1 MQLATKRTPITT
13 QFYGVNAPDRMS
25 DMRQSL
31 RFHFDAAKGQWI
43 ATENRKIQTDYRAPV
58 DYQPTILWRPKF
70 VVRPAD
76 ALRERLGGR
85 ARPHAFVVPSQI
97 RDGKRWV
104 NYSLHDARRELMS
117 QMATGAM
124 RGYGVRYDA
133 RYDRG
138 WCAAWHDRC
147 ELDSSTASN
156 QPHHAYATLVSADW
170 AMLWVANSKPVCVV
184 YGPQWASIGSDYW
197 RVSTKTVGA
206 LKPLSDPH
214 DGEMYHS
221 GADYSDVAVRHGL
234 DSTAMRPNTDRRSAE
249 DPLLDLL
256 AIRKTRSRS
265 DAIASR
271 GSTNSIVNR

>member
-1 MQLATKRTPITT
+1 
-13 QFYGVNAPDRMS
+13 
-25 DMRQSL
+25 MRQSL

-97 RDGKRWV
+97 REGKRWI
-104 NYSLHDARRELMS
+104 NYSLNDAQRELMS

-124 RGYGVRYDA
+124 RGYGVRYDY

-138 WCAAWHDRC
+138 WCPAWHERC
-147 ELDSSTASN
+147 QSDDPVATN
-156 QPHHAYATLVSADW
+156 HPKHAYATLVSADW
-170 AMLWVANSKPVCVV
+170 AMLWVANSKPVCIV
-184 YGPQWASIGSDYW
+184 YGPRWASIESEYW
-197 RVSTKTVGA
+197 RVSDKNDGKLLGLADANDGYLVQAAYAYKIAATGA
-206 LKPLSDPH
+206 GLGEH
-214 DGEMYHS
+214 DS
-221 GADYSDVAVRHGL
+221 PN
-234 DSTAMRPNTDRRSAE
+234 DSQQRPVE

-256 AIRKTRSRS
+256 DA
-265 DAIASR
+265 AIAQ
-271 GSTNSIVNR
+271 